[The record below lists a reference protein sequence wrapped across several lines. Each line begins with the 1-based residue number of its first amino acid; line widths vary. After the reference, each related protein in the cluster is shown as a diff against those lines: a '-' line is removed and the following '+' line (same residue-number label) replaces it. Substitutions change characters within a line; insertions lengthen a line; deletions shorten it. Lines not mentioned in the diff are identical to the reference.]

1 MTALSWESF
10 GNNTGTFVAISV
22 PDGVGQ
28 MGSNVDALLLLRPVA
43 LADVGVEQEGVSQIS
58 KTDLM
63 GSNVDALLLLRPVAL
78 ADVGVEQ
85 EGVSQISK
93 TDLAGRGGVL
103 KIAWRL
109 LISRDGDMSLF
120 LPFDMIL

>member
-1 MTALSWESF
+1 MNRVVAHLLLV
-10 GNNTGTFVAISV
+10 GNHLETIQGHLF
-22 PDGVGQ
+22 PFQCQ
-28 MGSNVDALLLLRPVA
+28 MGSNVDALLLLR
-43 LADVGVEQEGVSQIS
+43 SI
-58 KTDLM
+58 
-63 GSNVDALLLLRPVAL
+63 AL

-109 LISRDGDMSLF
+109 LISRDGDMSF
-120 LPFDMIL
+120 FSPFDMILWLKID